1 MSGGII
7 REIRI
12 EGTQRI
18 EPETVRS
25 YMRVNPGDPFDP
37 LRLDKSLKN
46 LFSTG
51 LFADVTLRR
60 EGATLIVSVV
70 ENPII
75 NRLAF
80 EGNDRLDDDALAG
93 EVTLRPRVVF
103 TRTKAQ
109 NDTQRLLEIYRRSG
123 RYAATVEPKV
133 IQLPQ
138 NRVDLV
144 FEINE
149 GPLTTIQSINF
160 IGNRVFSDSS
170 LRGEITTAETAFWKI
185 WTSDDTYDPDRLTFD
200 RELLRRFYLEEGYAD
215 FRVVSVVAELLP
227 DREGFIVTFTVEE
240 GERQKFGTINVS
252 TTLPKLD
259 PESLRGDLLAEE
271 GEWYNAGLVEE
282 TIDNLTEFVGNLGY
296 AFVDI
301 RPRSERDREN
311 RLIHITFE
319 IQEGPKVFV
328 ERIDIQGNERTL
340 DRVIRRE
347 FRLVEGD
354 AFNTAK
360 LRRSRQR
367 IRNLGFFRTVDVE
380 TQPGSV

>member
-1 MSGGII
+1 MLLVLCLASGLWAAKWAQAQSLMSGGII
-7 REIRI
+7 REIRV
-12 EGTQRI
+12 EGVQRI
-18 EPETVRS
+18 EPDTVRS

-37 LRLDKSLKN
+37 LRLDRSLKN

-60 EGATLIVSVV
+60 EGDALIVSVV

-75 NRLAF
+75 NRISF
-80 EGNDRLDDDALAG
+80 EGNDRLKDEDLSG

-109 NDTQRLLEIYRRSG
+109 NDTRRLLEIYRRSG

-170 LRGEITTAETAFWKI
+170 LRDEITTTETAFWLI
-185 WTSDDTYDPDRLTFD
+185 FSSTDTYDPDRLTFD
-200 RELLRRFYLEEGYAD
+200 RELLRRFYLKEGYAD

-227 DREGFIVTFTVEE
+227 DKEGFIVTFTVEE
-240 GERQKFGTINVS
+240 GERQRFGKIDVF
-252 TTLPKLD
+252 TTLPKLE
-259 PESLRGDLLAEE
+259 PETLLEHVLAEE
-271 GEWYNAGLVEE
+271 GEWYNAEQVEK
-282 TIDNLTEFVGNLGY
+282 TIDNLTEIFAHAPNATG
-296 AFVDI
+296 
-301 RPRSERDREN
+301 
-311 RLIHITFE
+311 
-319 IQEGPKVFV
+319 
-328 ERIDIQGNERTL
+328 RT
-340 DRVIRRE
+340 
-347 FRLVEGD
+347 
-354 AFNTAK
+354 
-360 LRRSRQR
+360 
-367 IRNLGFFRTVDVE
+367 
-380 TQPGSV
+380 GSSI